1 MPKKVIKYKLTP
13 EGSTPSFVEE
23 KYHGW
28 YPSSPLAEEADLI
41 GISIDN
47 AELPSDITVFETQEE
62 LVTYLDSL
70 YYPIQTEES
79 PTTTQERAEVLFSL
93 LTIREE

>member
-28 YPSSPLAEEADLI
+28 YPSSPLSEETYLI
-41 GISIDN
+41 GISVN
-47 AELPSDITVFETQEE
+47 SAELTEDVTVYETQAD
-62 LVTYLDSL
+62 LVNYLKTL
-70 YYPIQTEES
+70 YYPIYTEES
-79 PTTTQERAEVLFSL
+79 PITIEERAEYLFSL
-93 LTIREE
+93 LSEKYN

>member
-28 YPSSPLAEEADLI
+28 YPSSPLAEETYLI
-41 GISIDN
+41 GISVN
-47 AELPSDITVFETQEE
+47 SAELTEDVTVYETQAD
-62 LVTYLDSL
+62 LVSYLETL
-70 YYPIQTEES
+70 YYPIYTEES
-79 PTTTQERAEVLFSL
+79 LITVEERAEYLFSL
-93 LTIREE
+93 LSEKYN